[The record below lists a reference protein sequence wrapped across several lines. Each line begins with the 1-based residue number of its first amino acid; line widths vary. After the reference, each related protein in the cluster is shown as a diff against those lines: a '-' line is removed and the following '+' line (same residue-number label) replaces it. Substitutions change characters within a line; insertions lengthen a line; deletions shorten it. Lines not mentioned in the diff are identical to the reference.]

1 MDSAQWKL
9 IKDAFAAVGEM
20 PPDDRQAFLNGL
32 DASVRADVERLIKA
46 DREAED
52 FIEKPV
58 VAPRADRDTEEM
70 PTAIDDYTIV
80 EKLGSGGMGT
90 VYLAHHAGEGFS
102 QQVAL
107 KLIKRGMDTGLV
119 LKRFL
124 IERQILAAL
133 DHPNIA
139 RMLDGGSTP
148 DGLPYFVME
157 YVDGREIR
165 EFCTAEKY
173 GLDERLELFRKVCSA
188 VVAAHRNLV
197 VHRDLKPSNILVTR
211 DGEPKL
217 LDFGIA
223 KLLSPDWSSDTDE
236 ATVTQFRV
244 MTPEYASPEQIEGKA
259 TSTSTDVYSLGVIL
273 YELLTGAR
281 PYDTKGKA
289 PNELIQFLLSSEPP
303 RPSTAARTRESGK
316 TASDTPATGGGEDPL
331 VRMTARI
338 EATGVEP
345 KRLQGD
351 LDNIVLKALRRE
363 QDRRYQSVEEFAE
376 DVRKFQAG
384 LPVTATA
391 DSRSY
396 RLKKFIR
403 RHRTGAV
410 GVSVAAALLIAATGV
425 TGWQYT
431 VANRE
436 RNMAEQRFAQVRA
449 LARSMIFE
457 YYDGIAAISGTTE
470 IRQKMVT
477 DALQYLDGLAA
488 EGTAEPSLKRE
499 IAEGYEKIGDLLGNP
514 FRYSGLGDTKGAV
527 ESYRKS
533 FAIRQELFDAD
544 QNNVEDLIGIR
555 NGEMRMCEGLWALG
569 GFTEAKG
576 HCDKSVSYTQ
586 EAERRGVENDRG
598 AAIDSYN
605 RSSQVREQLADYDG
619 ALAIQQTALA
629 MTKADLAADPDDLK
643 KAMAVAACEVRLG
656 DITYQKRDYSGSL
669 QHMLNALPAV
679 ERMYEQNKDAAKP
692 KYNLAMMYGRV
703 AAVQVEVGEVQ
714 PAVEYN
720 RKAVALSEEIVAED
734 PKNNLSK
741 MNLATLV
748 GNYAESLCR
757 TGKTSECFEQYH
769 RSIKIYDDVYGADPS
784 YNYSKGNYVSTQTYF
799 ADNLLKAGRTDEAV
813 EHYAKALSMAKQ
825 LSAETQADEYFADI
839 YAGLGNAALAK
850 GKTPANIKS
859 AKENFELAKPYF
871 EKLKD
876 AGALIGAEAEKYQK
890 MLSKLESIS

>member
-1 MDSAQWKL
+1 MDPTKWKL
-9 IKDAFAAVGEM
+9 IKDAFAAATEM
-20 PPDDRQAFLNGL
+20 PPQERRAFLDGL
-32 DASVRADVERLIKA
+32 DLSLRADVARLIKA
-46 DREAED
+46 DHEAED
-52 FIEKPV
+52 FIEKPAV
-58 VAPRADRDTEEM
+58 VLHGEHEADDM
-70 PTAIDDYTIV
+70 PDSIDDYTIV

-90 VYLAHHAGEGFS
+90 VYLAHHTGEGFS

-139 RMLDGGSTP
+139 RMLDGGSTT

-173 GLDERLELFRKVCSA
+173 GLDERLALFRKICSA
-188 VVAAHRNLV
+188 VTAAHRNLV

-223 KLLSPDWSSDTDE
+223 KLLSPDWSADTDE

-273 YELLTGAR
+273 YELLTGER
-281 PYDTKGKA
+281 PFDTKGKA
-289 PNELIQFLLSSEPP
+289 PNELIQFLLSGEPR

-316 TASDTPATGGGEDPL
+316 TASHASDTDDADPL
-331 VRMTARI
+331 VRITERSDV
-338 EATGVEP
+338 TGVEP

-376 DVRKFQAG
+376 DIRKFQAG

-391 DSRSY
+391 DSSSY
-396 RLKKFIR
+396 RLKKFLR
-403 RHRTGAV
+403 RHRRGAI
-410 GVSVAAALLIAATGV
+410 GVSAAAALLIAATGISA
-425 TGWQYT
+425 WQYT

-436 RNMAEQRFAQVRA
+436 RQLAEQRFAQVRE

-457 YYDGIAAISGTTE
+457 YYDGMANIAGTTE
-470 IRQKMVT
+470 LRHKMVT
-477 DALQYLDGLAA
+477 DGLRYLDGLAA
-488 EGTAEPSLKRE
+488 EGVAEPALKRE

-514 FRYSGLGDTKGAV
+514 FKSTGLGDTKGAV

-533 FAIRQELFDAD
+533 LAIRQELFDAD
-544 QNNVEDLIGIR
+544 QDSVEDIIGIR
-555 NGEMRMCEGLWALG
+555 NGEMRLCEGLWATG
-569 GFTEAKG
+569 TFAEAKE

-586 EAERRGVENDRG
+586 EIERRGVENDRG

-605 RSSQVREQLADYDG
+605 RASQVREQLGDFDG
-619 ALAIQQTALA
+619 ALDIQLTALA
-629 MTKADLAADPDDLK
+629 MTKADLAAAPDDLK
-643 KAMAVAACEVRLG
+643 KAMAVAACEIRLG
-656 DITYQKRDYSGSL
+656 DITYMRKDYTGSL
-669 QHMLNALPAV
+669 QHMRNAVPTV
-679 ERMYEQNKDAAKP
+679 ERIYEENKGVAKY

-703 AAVQVEVGEVQ
+703 AAAGTEAGDANAGLEFGV
-714 PAVEYN
+714 
-720 RKAVALSEEIVAED
+720 KAVKLAEEIAAD
-734 PKNNLSK
+734 DSKNYSSK

-748 GNYAESLCR
+748 GNYADALCR
-757 TGKTSECFEQYH
+757 AGRTADCYAEFH
-769 RSIKIYDDVYGADPS
+769 RSVTMYDDVFGADPN
-784 YNYSKGNYVSTQTYF
+784 YNYSMDNYVVTHTYF
-799 ADNLLKAGRTDEAV
+799 GDWLVKGKKPDEATAI
-813 EHYAKALSMAKQ
+813 YTKALKMIGR
-825 LSAETQADEYFADI
+825 LSAETQTDEQYADI
-839 YAGLGNAALAK
+839 YSGLGNAALAK
-850 GKTPANIKS
+850 GRTPENIKT

-871 EKLKD
+871 EKLK
-876 AGALIGAEAEKYQK
+876 AASLLSRSEEEKYK
-890 MLSKLESIS
+890 KLLETLRSLS